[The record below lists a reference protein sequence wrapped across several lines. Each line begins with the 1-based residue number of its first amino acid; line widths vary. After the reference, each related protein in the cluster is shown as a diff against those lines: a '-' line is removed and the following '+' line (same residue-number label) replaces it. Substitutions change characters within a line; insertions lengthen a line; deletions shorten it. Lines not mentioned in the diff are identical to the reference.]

1 MTIHDRGLAIAEWP
15 SSGVQ
20 ADLRDADGWSARDEI
35 RCIALVGVN
44 EDQTRAFEHW
54 AEATHQATIHFRT
67 GTQALLE
74 GCVCCA
80 AIVIEGALSDMSPM
94 SLCRALKRECPNVP
108 ILYLVGQGDE
118 DQGQEVVDSGVALS
132 LAQPLDVWEPIIQL
146 CTLLRRSSPPRS
158 KFLQRGPISVDLS
171 RYVATADGST
181 LSLTRAQFDVLAH
194 LLSSAGR
201 VVTSDELALE
211 ALGVRLRPGETGRVR
226 VHIAHL
232 RAALGPAARYLRTV
246 RGRGYLWAA

>member
-1 MTIHDRGLAIAEWP
+1 
-15 SSGVQ
+15 
-20 ADLRDADGWSARDEI
+20 
-35 RCIALVGVN
+35 
-44 EDQTRAFEHW
+44 
-54 AEATHQATIHFRT
+54 
-67 GTQALLE
+67 LLQ

-108 ILYLVGQGDE
+108 ILYLVREGDE
-118 DQGQEVVDSGVALS
+118 GREQDVLESGASLS
-132 LAQPLDVWEPIIQL
+132 LLQSTDLWEPIIQV
-146 CTLLRRSSPPRS
+146 CRLLRRSSPPRS
-158 KFLQRGPISVDLS
+158 QLLKRGPISVDLL
-171 RYVATADGST
+171 RYVATAEGSI
-181 LSLTRAQFDVLAH
+181 LPLTRAQFDVLVH

-201 VVTSDELALE
+201 VVTSDELAFE